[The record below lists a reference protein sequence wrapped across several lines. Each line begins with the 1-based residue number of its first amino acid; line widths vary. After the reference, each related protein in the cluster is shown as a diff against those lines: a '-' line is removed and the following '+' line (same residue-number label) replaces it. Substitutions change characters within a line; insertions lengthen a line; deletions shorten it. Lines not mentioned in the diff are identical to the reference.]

1 MTPAQLSRTVLRT
14 VRQAIGDGALGELPV
29 GAMPERITVGR
40 PPRPGCGDYA
50 TNAALR
56 LAAVTGQPPRRV
68 AEALRDRLARE
79 EGIARVAVAGPGFL
93 NITVSGEARAAL
105 VRALVEGD
113 GFRGDSGG
121 SPEAGSAAGSPHLAE
136 HCDPARDVPR
146 WAAATGERPSLE
158 QRESNPLFLVQYAH
172 ARARALLR
180 GARDLGFGPEA
191 GAGGHPYDDPRELA
205 LLGLLAEY
213 GRIRGGA
220 PDRLARHLEAVADAF
235 LDVHGACPVLPSG
248 DQKPGAA
255 HRARLALA
263 QAAGTVLAGGL
274 SRLGVTAP
282 AHL

>member
-14 VRQAIGDGALGELPV
+14 VRRVAGDGALGELSPD
-29 GAMPERITVGR
+29 ALDALAERITVGR

-56 LAAVTGQPPRRV
+56 LAAATGRPARQV
-68 AEALRDRLARE
+68 AEVLRERLARE
-79 EGIARVAVAGPGFL
+79 EGIAEVAIAGPGFL
-93 NITVSGEARAAL
+93 NVTVPGTARAEL
-105 VRALVEGD
+105 VRVLAEGD
-113 GFRGDSGG
+113 GRFPVTAST
-121 SPEAGSAAGSPHLAE
+121 
-136 HCDPARDVPR
+136 DPARDTGR
-146 WAAATGERPSLE
+146 WAAATGTRPSLE

-172 ARARALLR
+172 ARVRALLR

-191 GAGGHPYDDPRELA
+191 GAGGHAYDDPRELA
-205 LLGLLAEY
+205 LLGLLAEHE
-213 GRIRGGA
+213 RIAASGA

-235 LDVHGACPVLPSG
+235 LDVHGSVLPVG
-248 DQKPGAA
+248 ERKPQAA

-274 SRLGVTAP
+274 TRLGVTAP